1 MLSIGARFLKQ
12 KYILAKSEP
21 VKPANNRQNN
31 SEGIR
36 SVKSTL
42 DNKEMLQM
50 KKKNSSETENPES
63 KSDSNAITGSD
74 IIGTTGKKKGSQ
86 KSPIT
91 RRNFLGRAAA
101 AGILSGGFLALPT
114 VLSLETLTAEA
125 QTVCSGGCETD
136 PITGLARADKAY
148 NIKVAAASY
157 ERNMY
162 IPAHPCNGDE
172 TLYQNQRF
180 FASYTKGLKRASG
193 TDGQLGEVDPVEY
206 CKLLKALETGDPAK
220 FEEVLLGFSNDCSN
234 VFVTD
239 AEARLAPQALPQNK
253 QRRLESPQAGL
264 NFDTEGKDYYQLIN
278 RAPQSL
284 PIIAFPPAYKF
295 ASEEEAVEIIENYWQ
310 ALTRD
315 VPFINYNSDLTVAA
329 ASADLTT
336 FVNKYFGPLDG
347 GAVTP
352 RVYSRGN
359 FPGDTKGPFISQF
372 LLRDVPYGAQTIS
385 ARINSPQ
392 ASSVNDFMTT
402 AAEWRMIQTGQ
413 TPNRQTA
420 YNGMRFIRNGRDL
433 AEYVRNDQIFQAYY
447 NAAIN
452 LMIPQSMGGLG
463 VPINPFNPYNQN
475 TGGYCKQLNFV
486 EFGPSQLYSL
496 LGEVSVRAHKA
507 IWYQKWQ
514 VHRRLRPEEF
524 GGRVHFTINGPRDYP
539 INSRFFNS
547 TVINRTAQKFG
558 SNFLAQAY
566 PEGSPLHPSYGS
578 GHATLAGACVTIL
591 KAWFDSERQYTDF
604 APLLQSNADGTAL
617 VNVLSSSDQSI
628 TVADELNK
636 LASNVSIG
644 RNIAGVHWRSDYIES
659 VLLGEKVAI
668 QVLEDY
674 GFTYNEKFEGFQFR
688 DFMGNLIKV
697 GGNH

>member
-1 MLSIGARFLKQ
+1 M
-12 KYILAKSEP
+12 
-21 VKPANNRQNN
+21 KPA
-31 SEGIR
+31 
-36 SVKSTL
+36 L
-42 DNKEMLQM
+42 NKQEVLQM
-50 KKKNSSETENPES
+50 KKKISSETGNNGSEGN
-63 KSDSNAITGSD
+63 SNVIKGSD
-74 IIGTTGKKKGSQ
+74 IIGTTEKPKGAQ
-86 KSPIT
+86 KPSVT
-91 RRNFLGRAAA
+91 RRDFLGRAAVV
-101 AGILSGGFLALPT
+101 GLLSGGFLALPKFLDFDGNLT
-114 VLSLETLTAEA
+114 VEA
-125 QTVCSGGCETD
+125 QTICSGGCETD
-136 PITGLARADKAY
+136 PVTGLARADKAY
-148 NIKVAAASY
+148 NIKVAAAAY

-162 IPAHPCNGDE
+162 VPSHPCNGDE
-172 TLYQNQRF
+172 ALYQSQRF

-206 CKLLKALETGDPAK
+206 CKLLVALASGDPTK
-220 FEEVLLGFSNDCSN
+220 FEAVLLGFSNDCGN
-234 VFVTD
+234 VFITD
-239 AEARLAPQALPQNK
+239 AEARLAPQALPPNK

-278 RAPQSL
+278 RAPLSL

-315 VPFINYNSDLTVAA
+315 VPFINYNTDPTVAA

-385 ARINSPQ
+385 AKINSPQ
-392 ASSVNDFMTT
+392 ASSVNDFMTA

-413 TPNRQTA
+413 TPNRQTT
-420 YNGMRFIRNGRDL
+420 YNGMRFIRSGRDV
-433 AEYVRNDQIFQAYY
+433 AEFVHNDQIFQAYY

-524 GGRVHFTINGPRDYP
+524 GGRVDHTINGRRDYP
-539 INSRFFNS
+539 INSRFFTS
-547 TVINRTAQKFG
+547 SVLNRTAQKFG
-558 SNFLAQAY
+558 SYFLAQAF

-604 APLLQSNADGTAL
+604 APILQSNAEGTAL
-617 VNVLSSSDQSI
+617 VPVISSGSDESV

-636 LASNVSIG
+636 LASNISIA
-644 RNIAGVHWRSDYIES
+644 RNIAGVHWRSDYIEA

-668 QVLEDY
+668 QILEDY
-674 GFTYNEKFEGFQFR
+674 GFTYNEKFEGFLFR

>member
-1 MLSIGARFLKQ
+1 
-12 KYILAKSEP
+12 
-21 VKPANNRQNN
+21 
-31 SEGIR
+31 
-36 SVKSTL
+36 
-42 DNKEMLQM
+42 
-50 KKKNSSETENPES
+50 
-63 KSDSNAITGSD
+63 
-74 IIGTTGKKKGSQ
+74 
-86 KSPIT
+86 
-91 RRNFLGRAAA
+91 
-101 AGILSGGFLALPT
+101 
-114 VLSLETLTAEA
+114 
-125 QTVCSGGCETD
+125 
-136 PITGLARADKAY
+136 
-148 NIKVAAASY
+148 
-157 ERNMY
+157 
-162 IPAHPCNGDE
+162 
-172 TLYQNQRF
+172 
-180 FASYTKGLKRASG
+180 
-193 TDGQLGEVDPVEY
+193 
-206 CKLLKALETGDPAK
+206 
-220 FEEVLLGFSNDCSN
+220 VLLGYSNDCSN
-234 VFVTD
+234 VFATD
-239 AEARLAPQALPQNK
+239 AQARLSPQALPPNR

-278 RAPQSL
+278 RAPLSL
-284 PIIAFPPAYKF
+284 PVVAFPPAYKF

-310 ALTRD
+310 ALTLD
-315 VPFINYNSDLTVAA
+315 VAFINYNSDPTVAA

-385 ARINSPQ
+385 AKINSPQ
-392 ASSVNDFMTT
+392 AGTTNDFMTT
-402 AAEWRMIQTGQ
+402 LAEWRMIQTGQ

-420 YNGMRFIRNGRDL
+420 YNGMRFIRNGRDV
-433 AEYVRNDQIFQAYY
+433 AEFVHNDQIFQAYY

-452 LMIPQSMGGLG
+452 LMVPQSMGGLG

-524 GGRVHFTINGPRDYP
+524 GGRVDNTINGRRTYP
-539 INSRFFNS
+539 INPRFFTS
-547 TVINRTAQKFG
+547 SVINKTAQKFG
-558 SNFLAQAY
+558 SYLLAQAF

-591 KAWFDSERQYTDF
+591 KAWFDSERLYTDF
-604 APLLQSNADGTAL
+604 APILQSNAEGNAL
-617 VNVLSSSDQSI
+617 VPGIANDEVI

-636 LASNVSIG
+636 LASNISIA
-644 RNIAGVHWRSDYIES
+644 RNIAGVHWRSDYIEA

-668 QVLEDY
+668 QILEDY
-674 GFTYNEKFEGFQFR
+674 GFTYNERFEGFLFR